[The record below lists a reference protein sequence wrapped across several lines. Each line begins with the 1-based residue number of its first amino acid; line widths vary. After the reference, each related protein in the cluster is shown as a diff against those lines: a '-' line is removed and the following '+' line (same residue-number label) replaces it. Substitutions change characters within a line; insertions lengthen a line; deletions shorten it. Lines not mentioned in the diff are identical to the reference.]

1 MGMGIKEKIA
11 KVTIQTRK
19 IKKFGIIESHTK
31 IIDSSKYYE
40 KNNKNYNTF
49 CVLKSIDDIFYLV
62 YIKDNTRIVFYNLI
76 DERKVIDI
84 YTDSNSYSDNALIAI
99 KYLFD
104 QNNKRDLLLS
114 LSKNFILKLWNIN
127 NFECLFE
134 IKIDFPE
141 FINECNYLGIL
152 KLNDTSYNIL
162 VSDWRRSIKIFDL
175 NGNKLKDNYR
185 NNLKSNNKI
194 QDFNYLE
201 FIDTYYDKKLCKT
214 FIFMFNDISIELKY
228 NKLYSLDFQK
238 GEFYQEYDGIYNYN
252 GQIIINDDD
261 ENLIKVIY
269 LINYDSIGIFNF
281 HTGKLIYKIN
291 LTVIP
296 FQNSKFVDEYHYDII
311 YSLNFWNNNY
321 ISLSY
326 GTVFEAGGSYGDYG
340 AIFEYDKKYHSIEII
355 NLKEEKMKQ
364 VFKLEKVD
372 TFIFVK
378 KIFHPNY
385 GDCLLTQDDCG
396 EINLIKIKLI

>member
-1 MGMGIKEKIA
+1 MSIKEKLA
-11 KVTIQTRK
+11 KATISTRK
-19 IKKFGIIESHTK
+19 IKKIGTIESHTK
-31 IIDSSKYYE
+31 IIDSPKYYE
-40 KNNKNYNTF
+40 KNNNYNTF
-49 CVLKSIDDIFYLV
+49 YAFKSIDDIFYLV
-62 YIKDNTRIVFYNLI
+62 YIKDGTRIVFYNLI

-84 YTDSNSYSDNALIAI
+84 YTDSNPYSDNTLIEI

-141 FINECNYLGIL
+141 FLTGCNYLGIIR
-152 KLNDTSYNIL
+152 LNDTSYNIL

-185 NNLKSNNKI
+185 NNLIPNNKI
-194 QDFNYLE
+194 QDFKYLE
-201 FIDTYYDKKLCKT
+201 FMDTYYDKKLNKT
-214 FIFMFNDISIELKY
+214 FIFMFHNGYIELKY
-228 NKLYSLDFQK
+228 NKLYSLDYQK
-238 GEFYQEYDGIYNYN
+238 GKFYQEYDGIYGYF

-281 HTGKLIYKIN
+281 HSGKLLNKIN
-291 LTVIP
+291 LIVIP
-296 FQNSKFVDEYHYDII
+296 FQNSYFVDEYHYDII

-340 AIFEYDKKYHSIEII
+340 AKCEYNKKYHSIEII
-355 NLKEEKMKQ
+355 NSKEEKTKQ
-364 VFKLEKVD
+364 AFKLEKVD

-378 KIFHPNY
+378 KIFHPKY

-396 EINLIKIKLI
+396 EIKLIKIKLI